1 MSIGDTFPY
10 PNLINGQ
17 TNWGPDLVKIL
28 DELIT
33 RVSSPVPLSAL
44 SGSGLDMDGGPITN
58 IDYLELQNNTVA
70 PTANPGGVYYL
81 NGEWYLITDAGAI
94 QVTDGGG
101 LNTTING
108 GIAGDYGGTN
118 PASVRFVDATQRY
131 DFYDDFA
138 GGAWGYLRARGFDIA
153 AGATSSIR
161 ARLAFTGAA
170 NLTFTFPAD
179 LPASNRSIVTIDS
192 AGLMS
197 HNSSSTKISNDIY
210 LDTTTVIK
218 HGDRQVVSLV
228 RPGCLVAAG
237 SIVTDPVRVLTSS
250 ANTAIYF
257 SIPTLQT
264 GWRIKSIKLTVN
276 KAGINNTVLKLYA
289 SAFDS
294 ALVELASTTSSG
306 TSGDVTITATLGTP
320 TTVLDGANFVG
331 YVSSVDSGDKYFTT
345 SIVYDVV

>member
-1 MSIGDTFPY
+1 
-10 PNLINGQ
+10 
-17 TNWGPDLVKIL
+17 
-28 DELIT
+28 
-33 RVSSPVPLSAL
+33 
-44 SGSGLDMDGGPITN
+44 MDGGPITN

-179 LPASNRSIVTIDS
+179 LPASNRSVVTVDS
-192 AGLMS
+192 AGQMS
-197 HNSSSTKISNDIY
+197 HNSGSTTITNDIVLSGTARVKHGEQTITY
-210 LDTTTVIK
+210 TFYPHETVSGTWTAVGANGYGFQTTVAGTARFHINGIQVGWRVKSASVRTFKTGTGTTTLSMSTGV
-218 HGDRQVVSLV
+218 GGTTAANYFTVNDATAGARTVTGTV
-228 RPGCLVAAG
+228 PGGFL
-237 SIVTDPVRVLTSS
+237 S
-250 ANTAIYF
+250 ANVAGQQHFIEFT
-257 SIPTLQT
+257 T
-264 GWRIKSIKLTVN
+264 G
-276 KAGINNTVLKLYA
+276 NNNDIVYA
-289 SAFDS
+289 
-294 ALVELASTTSSG
+294 V
-306 TSGDVTITATLGTP
+306 DVT
-320 TTVLDGANFVG
+320 
-331 YVSSVDSGDKYFTT
+331 
-345 SIVYDVV
+345 YDIP